1 MLFVLVAVLTFGATV
16 ALVLAL
22 TMQKRERGAQALRE
36 RVGTSRPGTADT
48 ARVLIERD
56 QRMSALPFLDR
67 ILRGLSIARRIELLL
82 YQAGMQ
88 MRVGVFLMLVAVGGL
103 AGYLIATAVFRYWL
117 HGFVAGAIGAFLPM
131 LFIQYRK
138 SARMRAF
145 AEEFPD
151 ALDLLVS
158 ALRAGISFSS
168 ALQIVAD
175 ESPEPVRSEFAI
187 VVEEQTLGL
196 DLREALTNLADR
208 VDSLDLKF
216 FVTAVVL
223 QRDTGGN
230 LTEVLEN
237 TGRLIRDRFRILGDI
252 QTFTA
257 QGRLTGAI
265 LSFLPLGLAIF
276 MMMVAPDYFHKMW
289 DNPSG
294 RAVLGFAALMQ
305 ILGALVI
312 RKIVNIRV

>member
-1 MLFVLVAVLTFGATV
+1 MTFVLVAVLTFGATV

-22 TMQKRERGAQALRE
+22 TMRNRERGSDAIRD
-36 RVGTSRPGTADT
+36 RVGVSRGGTKGA
-48 ARVLIERD
+48 AAVVVERD
-56 QRMSALPFLDR
+56 DRMSSIPFVDR
-67 ILRGLSIARRIELLL
+67 ILRQLSIARRVELLL

-88 MRVGVFLMLVAVGGL
+88 LRVGVFMLLVAMGGIV
-103 AGYLIATAVFRYWL
+103 GYLVATGVFRHFL
-117 HGFVAGAIGAFLPM
+117 HGLVAGAIGAFLPV
-131 LFIQYRK
+131 LYVQYRK
-138 SARMRAF
+138 TQRLRAF

-196 DLREALTNLADR
+196 DLREALTNLATR

-265 LSFLPLGLAIF
+265 LSCLPLGLAIF

>member
-1 MLFVLVAVLTFGATV
+1 MTFVLVAVLTFGATV

-22 TMQKRERGAQALRE
+22 TMRNRERGSDAIRD
-36 RVGTSRPGTADT
+36 RVGVSRGGTKGA
-48 ARVLIERD
+48 AAVVVERD
-56 QRMSALPFLDR
+56 DRMSSIPFVDR
-67 ILRGLSIARRIELLL
+67 ILRQLSIARRVELLL

-88 MRVGVFLMLVAVGGL
+88 LRVGVFMLLVAMGGIV
-103 AGYLIATAVFRYWL
+103 GYLVATGVFRHFL
-117 HGFVAGAIGAFLPM
+117 HGLVAGAIGAFLPV
-131 LFIQYRK
+131 LYVQYRK
-138 SARMRAF
+138 TQRLRAF

-196 DLREALTNLADR
+196 DLREALTNLASR

-252 QTFTA
+252 ATFTA
-257 QGRLTGAI
+257 QGRMTGAI
-265 LSFLPLGLAIF
+265 LSLLPLGLAIF

>member
-1 MLFVLVAVLTFGATV
+1 MIFLIVGLLTFGATI

-22 TMQKRERGAQALRE
+22 NVRKREQGTRALRE
-36 RVGTSRPGTADT
+36 RVGTHTGAGSGPR
-48 ARVLIERD
+48 LSIERD
-56 QRMSALPFLDR
+56 QRMSAVPMLDHL
-67 ILRGLSIARRIELLL
+67 LRSLSIARRTELLL
-82 YQAGMQ
+82 YQAGLSW
-88 MRVGVFLMLVAVGGL
+88 RVGTFLLLVAVGS
-103 AGYLIATAVFRYWL
+103 ATGYLIALSIFHHLL
-117 HGFVAGAIGAFLPM
+117 HALVSGAFGASLPV
-131 LFIQYRK
+131 LLVQWK
-138 SARMRAF
+138 KAARMRAF

-196 DLREALTNLADR
+196 ELREALTNLANR
-208 VDSLDLKF
+208 IDSLDLKF

-237 TGRLIRDRFRILGDI
+237 TSRLIRDRFRILGDI

-265 LSFLPLGLAIF
+265 LSCLPLGLAIF

-289 DNPSG
+289 DNPTG
-294 RAVLGFAALMQ
+294 RAVLGFAGLMQ

>member
-1 MLFVLVAVLTFGATV
+1 MIFAIVALFLFMATV
-16 ALVLAL
+16 ALVLAIRA
-22 TMQKRERGAQALRE
+22 REKEQGTQALRE
-36 RVGTSRPGTADT
+36 RVGAKKGPSGIPRLD
-48 ARVLIERD
+48 IERD
-56 QRMSALPFLDR
+56 QRMSSVPFLDR
-67 ILRGLSIARRIELLL
+67 LLRSLSIARRIELLL
-82 YQAGMQ
+82 YQAGLQ
-88 MRVGVFLMLVAVGGL
+88 WRVATFLLLVGL
-103 AGYLIATAVFRYWL
+103 GCAAGYLVALTLFHHPLHALVAAVL
-117 HGFVAGAIGAFLPM
+117 GAFLPV
-131 LFIQYRK
+131 LLVQWKK
-138 SARMRAF
+138 SMRMRAF

-196 DLREALTNLADR
+196 ELREALTNLASR

-237 TGRLIRDRFRILGDI
+237 TSRLIRDRFRILGDI

-265 LSFLPLGLAIF
+265 LSLLPLGLAIF

-289 DNPSG
+289 DNHTG

-305 ILGALVI
+305 VFGALVI

>member
-1 MLFVLVAVLTFGATV
+1 MIFLIAALLTFGATI
-16 ALVLAL
+16 ALIFAL
-22 TMQKRERGAQALRE
+22 MARRREQGMRTLRE
-36 RVGTSRPGTADT
+36 RVGVQTGTHSGPH
-48 ARVLIERD
+48 LSIERD
-56 QRMSALPFLDR
+56 QRMSAVPALDR
-67 ILRGLSIARRIELLL
+67 LLRSLSMARRIELLL
-82 YQAGMQ
+82 YQAGLQ
-88 MRVGVFLMLVAVGGL
+88 WRVGMFLLLVGVGFA
-103 AGYLIATAVFRYWL
+103 AGYLAALSIFHHLL
-117 HGFVAGAIGAFLPM
+117 HALVSGAFGAFVPVL
-131 LFIQYRK
+131 LVRWKK

-196 DLREALTNLADR
+196 DLREAMTNLANR
-208 VDSLDLKF
+208 IDSLDLKF

-230 LTEVLEN
+230 LTEVLDN
-237 TGRLIRDRFRILGDI
+237 TSRLIRDRFRILGDI

-265 LSFLPLGLAIF
+265 LSCLPLGLAIF
-276 MMMVAPDYFHKMW
+276 MVMVAPDYFHKMW
-289 DNPSG
+289 DNPTG
-294 RAVLGFAALMQ
+294 RTVLGFAGLMQ